1 MSPSN
6 NRSTWDTLSSL
17 SALNSCEDWE
27 ATGIKDPYGI
37 CSEFG
42 RRDIGPY
49 KHLVAVEALSINPT
63 RKTNSV
69 FLVRRLK

>member
-17 SALNSCEDWE
+17 PALNSFEDWE
-27 ATGIKDPYGI
+27 GTGFKDPYGI
-37 CSEFG
+37 CSEFA

-49 KHLVAVEALSINPT
+49 KQLFAVEALSINPT
-63 RKTNSV
+63 RKANSM